1 VIKKNLYNLPAMK
14 KITTNAIILIVSV
27 QAVIIILLLFY
38 LVASMGDS
46 MKVADLQDQLTLMR
60 DHHEACIARND
71 SLAVKL
77 QKIKVTHA
85 IPPFLNQ
92 DQVEYLQK
100 KGLADPVEDL
110 RGALVANPD
119 LIGRSG
125 VLGGKMGFYF
135 REGIHI
141 LNHRWVF
148 AYYEDGHVDGA
159 ILLRY
164 TVGENGAVSW
174 AVIDETNH

>member
-1 VIKKNLYNLPAMK
+1 MK
-14 KITTNAIILIVSV
+14 KISTNSIILIISV
-27 QAVIIILLLFY
+27 QAVIITLLLFY
-38 LVASMGDS
+38 LVASTGDS
-46 MKVADLQDQLTLMR
+46 MKVSDLQAQLTLLG
-60 DHHEACIARND
+60 DHHKACIGRND
-71 SLAVKL
+71 SLAIQL
-77 QKIKVTHA
+77 QKLKVTHA
-85 IPPFLNQ
+85 IPPFLND

-125 VLGGKMGFYF
+125 VLGGNMGFYF
-135 REGIHI
+135 RDGIHI

-164 TVGENGAVSW
+164 SIGENGIVCW
-174 AVIDETNH
+174 DILDETNH